1 MSDPK
6 VTVKH
11 ASFPEFLQ
19 RKIPLQRESD
29 QNFSFNIFLRL
40 NYVTHKISRPK
51 LNSYGGVYREIHQ
64 VALQIYNEVLF
75 FVIPPVFP
83 VSQY

>member
-1 MSDPK
+1 MLL
-6 VTVKH
+6 
-11 ASFPEFLQ
+11 FPSFLQ
-19 RKIPLQRESD
+19 RKMPLERESD
-29 QNFSFNIFLRL
+29 QNFSFNIFPRL
-40 NYVTHKISRPK
+40 NYVTQKISRLKPD
-51 LNSYGGVYREIHQ
+51 SYSGVYREVHQ